1 MNFRK
6 SKWFL
11 FGAYYP
17 LPQNDQYF
25 FKSIDKVLA
34 TYSNYDNVLIAEN
47 FNAEDDEPCLNNF
60 LNQDGL
66 NNLVKIGTCFKSSS
80 KRTSIDLFLTT
91 KTKHF
96 WNTVA
101 VCSGLSEFGK
111 LVLMVLKIS
120 FEKNKPCEYR
130 DYKQFDFEY
139 LK

>member
-25 FKSIDKVLA
+25 FKSIDEVLA
-34 TYSNYDNVLIAEN
+34 TYSNYDNVLLAEN

-60 LNQDGL
+60 LNQHGL

-80 KRTSIDLFLTT
+80 KRRSIDLFLTT
-91 KTKHF
+91 KTTHF
-96 WNTVA
+96 
-101 VCSGLSEFGK
+101 
-111 LVLMVLKIS
+111 
-120 FEKNKPCEYR
+120 
-130 DYKQFDFEY
+130 
-139 LK
+139 